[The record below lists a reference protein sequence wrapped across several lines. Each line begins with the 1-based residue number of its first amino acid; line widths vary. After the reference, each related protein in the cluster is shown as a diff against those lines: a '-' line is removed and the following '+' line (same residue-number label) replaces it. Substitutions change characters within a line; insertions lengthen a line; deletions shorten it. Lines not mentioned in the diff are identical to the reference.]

1 MKLSRTLSMA
11 TLLLGTA
18 SAQTFT
24 QLISE
29 GDLLPGGSPGELVLR
44 IHSVDVNNA
53 GDWAV
58 ALESDALSHGKG
70 VALLNGAIVFEEGV
84 ATGIPTPD
92 NRVTHGIQTFDVNG
106 NGDALALIETW
117 DATQSL
123 GNERGASIIR
133 SGTEIYREGVTICTA
148 PGPANGLVLSR
159 LSQCWQNSND
169 QLLLA
174 GAVGV
179 LGDQIL
185 LKVDL
190 DPTLGTVT
198 AETMIALEKEILPG
212 HSNAIQALSL
222 DRAQNAINDSGDVL
236 WFEDDEHGAGATDGT
251 SDTNFFINSTLLYN
265 EADAFPAAPLESF
278 DSLLS
283 AEVDLNNNGD
293 FVFSG
298 FDRRPETQDAWLYKS
313 IGATVTVLAHEGD
326 PVPTSVPGAW
336 LISGFGFGGSV
347 AMGDNG
353 DVLWSLD
360 WNDPD
365 LSKDT
370 GLMFNEHLVIQEGVT
385 VLDSLLV
392 EAVPGQASEMALSDD
407 GKLAIVRLKL
417 QGDLDAVYLV
427 QYMVPG
433 AMEPFCNPAVANST
447 SLGTQL
453 TGSFLT
459 GSGIGGGM
467 SDLHLEC
474 FDGPPGQL
482 CYFLTSALFSQPGLS
497 VSDGQL
503 CLGGAGGQFFRYV
516 TGGPTEVSVGFF
528 NAAGVLEN
536 MAGTSTVGP
545 PGFET
550 GFDVP
555 DLIPG
560 SGLTITT
567 GSTWHFQ
574 AWHRDTVLGSS
585 HSNFSNG
592 LSVTF

>member
-1 MKLSRTLSMA
+1 MNLSRTLSMA
-11 TLLLGTA
+11 TLLLGAA

-24 QLISE
+24 PLISE
-29 GDLLPGGSPGELVLR
+29 GDALPGGAPGELVLR

-58 ALESDALSHGKG
+58 GLESDGLSHGKQ
-70 VALLNGAIVFEEGV
+70 VALLNGMIVFEEGTT
-84 ATGIPTPD
+84 TGIPTPGG
-92 NRVTHGIQTFDVNG
+92 RVTSGIQTFDVNG
-106 NGDALALIETW
+106 AGETLALIETW
-117 DATQSL
+117 DATL
-123 GNERGASIIR
+123 GLGEERGVSIIR
-133 SGTEIYREGVTICTA
+133 SGTEIYQEGVTVCTA
-148 PGPANGLVLSR
+148 VGPANGLVFTGLK
-159 LSQCWQNSND
+159 QCWQNSND

-174 GAVGV
+174 GMVGAQ
-179 LGDQIL
+179 GDQIL
-185 LKVDL
+185 VKVDL
-190 DPTLGTVT
+190 DPMLGTVT
-198 AETMIALEKEILPG
+198 GETMIALEKETLIG
-212 HSNAIQALSL
+212 HSSAIQAFSF

-236 WFEDDEHGAGATDGT
+236 WLEDDEHRTGATDST
-251 SDTNFFINSTLLYN
+251 SDTNFFLNSTLLYN

-278 DSLLS
+278 DSLFS

-298 FDRRPETQDAWLYKS
+298 FDRRPETQDGWLYKS
-313 IGATVTVLAHEGD
+313 IAASVTVIAHEGD
-326 PVPTSVPGAW
+326 PVPVSVPGAW

-347 AMGDNG
+347 ALGDGG
-353 DVLWSLD
+353 DVLWTLD

-365 LSKDT
+365 LTKDS

-392 EAVPGQASEMALSDD
+392 EAIPSQASEMALSDD
-407 GKLAIVRLKL
+407 GALAIVRLKL
-417 QGDLDAVYLV
+417 AGDLDAAYLV

-474 FDGPPGQL
+474 SDGPPGQL
-482 CYFLTSALFSQPGLS
+482 GYFLTSSAFSQPGLS
-497 VSDGQL
+497 ISDGQF
-503 CLGGAGGQFFRYV
+503 CLGGAGTQFFRYV
-516 TGGPTEVSVGFF
+516 MGNPNEISVGFF
-528 NAAGVLEN
+528 NGAGILEN
-536 MAGTSTVGP
+536 VAGTSTVGA

-550 GFDVP
+550 GYDVP
-555 DLIPG
+555 DTIPG
-560 SGLTITT
+560 SVQTITT

-574 AWHRDTVLGSS
+574 AWHRDTALGSS